1 MTRRPTLSLP
11 SAGQLLVTV
20 VLLAAVSPFVVF
32 AVPQA
37 IGADDGFVVLSG
49 SMEPALSPGDVVIVD
64 ASGPVE
70 VGDVITY
77 RTGANT
83 VPTTHR
89 VVGVVDGGYE
99 TKGDANENADAGLIG
114 PEAVIGRV
122 VLTIPVVGHVILWAN
137 TPVGYVTFVVAPLV
151 LLGVSELFAWAR
163 SDPATAGGDDPT
175 PEPGASRPE
184 VGGNADATADV
195 DGDDQAAVSPAAGT
209 ESPAARTVAVA
220 AVDLKLTLLAM
231 AALFAYAG
239 WNVYREFSLTAAP
252 TPISVGA
259 LTAGL
264 LGLVFAGWVTLA
276 AWRAANAARSEPE
289 SDSGPEPAPMSE
301 PEPEPA
307 TTSDLEPEPATTS
320 DPEPES
326 DPEPNPA
333 LAEVPALTDGSGD
346 TEVDDA

>member
-1 MTRRPTLSLP
+1 MTRLPTPSLP

-20 VLLAAVSPFVVF
+20 VLLAVVSPFVVF

-49 SMEPALSPGDVVIVD
+49 SMEPALSPGDAVIVD

-77 RTGANT
+77 RTGADT

-89 VVGVVDGGYE
+89 VVDVVDGGYE

-184 VGGNADATADV
+184 VGGDADPTADV
-195 DGDDQAAVSPAAGT
+195 DGDEQAAV
-209 ESPAARTVAVA
+209 SPAARTVAVA

-276 AWRAANAARSEPE
+276 AWRAANAARSESE
-289 SDSGPEPAPMSE
+289 SDSGPEPEPAPMSE
-301 PEPEPA
+301 
-307 TTSDLEPEPATTS
+307 
-320 DPEPES
+320 PEPES

-346 TEVDDA
+346 TEVDDE